1 MKVNIYLLKDPITN
15 EIRYI
20 GRTKNDLITRLRG
33 HCSKSI
39 HKKNHKDCWIYGLR
53 IKNLKPI
60 IELITTIEGWEES
73 YKYEQRLIK
82 SYLNQ
87 GYNLV
92 NLHDR
97 GEGGSQR
104 NFSEEQKKKISNSL
118 KALYSKGLLYCGQI
132 PLKVF
137 DLEGNFIS
145 NFKSYKDCA
154 EFIGVSRKHLESSMK
169 RKAKRLRNFQIKK
182 MEEEN
187 PGKYINPRKINNARL
202 KSDKLLENQEV
213 DNQQPIISLND

>member
-1 MKVNIYLLKDPITN
+1 MEVKIYLLKDPITN

-20 GRTKNDLITRLRG
+20 GRTKNDLKVRLRG
-33 HCSKSI
+33 HYSKSK
-39 HKKNHKDCWIYGLR
+39 HKKNHKDCWIYSLR
-53 IKNLKPI
+53 EKNLKPI
-60 IELITTIEGWEES
+60 IELVTTIIGWEQS
-73 YKYEQRLIK
+73 YKYEQQLIK
-82 SYLNQ
+82 EYLNR

-97 GEGGSQR
+97 GEGGLQR

-118 KALYSKGLLYCGQI
+118 KNLYSKGLLYCGQI

-154 EFIGVSRKHLESSMK
+154 EFIGVSRKHLECSIQ
-169 RKAKRLRNFQIKK
+169 RKAKRLRNFQIRKL
-182 MEEEN
+182 EEEN
-187 PGKYINPRKINNARL
+187 PGKYINPRITNNARL